1 MNRCLPHQ
9 GLRFSAVLV
18 VTALVLATVACSKF
32 RSQSSQSEL
41 KWHLVIEVEPSG
53 SSSLEAAVTQTV
65 AIIERRLDLIG
76 IRGVKVRV
84 QEPASNGRI
93 EINLPALPDPER
105 IKKLIISSG
114 DLEIAHVR
122 SPPNPA
128 PVTTYET
135 KEAATLEVGTPP
147 GNLRVLRYVTGVD
160 SEKDARWAIVETP
173 AIVSGNDLRNA
184 TAIPSAGGSTEY
196 SVSFSLRPDGAKR
209 LSSWTR
215 EHINEYL
222 AVILNDEIESIAF
235 VKSEMYDTGEISGRF
250 TKQSAEDLAK
260 VLTSGAFPAKVRF
273 IEERVD

>member
-1 MNRCLPHQ
+1 MNRSLPYQ
-9 GLRFSAVLV
+9 GLRLSAVLA
-18 VTALVLATVACSKF
+18 VTALVFATVTCSKF
-32 RSQSSQSEL
+32 RSQTSQSDL
-41 KWHLVIEVEPSG
+41 KWHLVMEVEPST
-53 SSSLEAAVTQTV
+53 SSSLAAAVTQTV
-65 AIIERRLDLIG
+65 AIIERRLDQIG
-76 IRGVKVRV
+76 VRGVKVRV
-84 QEPASNGRI
+84 QEPAANGRI

-114 DLEIAHVR
+114 NLEIAHVR
-122 SPPNPA
+122 SPPSPA
-128 PVTTYET
+128 PVTMYET
-135 KEAATLEVGTPP
+135 RETAELEMSKHSE
-147 GNLRVLRYVTGVD
+147 NLRVLRYGTSG
-160 SEKDARWAIVETP
+160 KDERWAIVEAPT
-173 AIVSGNDLRNA
+173 IVSGNDLRNA
-184 TAIPSAGGSTEY
+184 TASPSAGSGDY